1 MEAIKKFSFQRTK
14 EGDPINRAEM
24 IEQVLNSPIAKAHGV
39 EMVKEMIDRHGDDF
53 LKAMY
58 QSLCD
63 SEEQLLFS

>member
-1 MEAIKKFSFQRTK
+1 MNRT
-14 EGDPINRAEM
+14 EM
-24 IEQVLNSPIAKAHGV
+24 IAQVLNSPIAKAHGV